1 MRHQEDLS
9 SHRHETHEAIIL
21 KRNLTIPSPE
31 TAHPRLHKR
40 RRREMAEQMMT
51 KGMTPTDRIVGWALM
66 AGLVLVLL
74 GYAQSMALPAH
85 FV

>member
-1 MRHQEDLS
+1 
-9 SHRHETHEAIIL
+9 
-21 KRNLTIPSPE
+21 
-31 TAHPRLHKR
+31 
-40 RRREMAEQMMT
+40 MAEQMMT